1 MIPLW
6 AGTITVYHYID
17 DLLIMAES
25 QEEIE
30 AAAELLK
37 VHLQD

>member
-6 AGTITVYHYID
+6 AGTITVYHYIG

-30 AAAELLK
+30 AAELLK
-37 VHLQD
+37 AHLQD